1 MSNHVD
7 LLGRLQTEQTLIDL
21 YRDRWGGES
30 LTGVVSG
37 FTDTFVYLSLFSED
51 GLPNGISVVHLGDVT
66 RIRWQGNAL
75 ISIQALI
82 DAKASKPTA
91 PELDLE
97 STRSVLESIQKAF
110 GYVNVLAENAN
121 SSITFIGEIAQI
133 DHISFILNEF
143 GTMKTWQTAH
153 LWLRIGEVTRVDADA
168 QYERD
173 IQFLAEQRRNA

>member
-1 MSNHVD
+1 MSVHTD
-7 LLGRLQTEQTLIDL
+7 LLLRLQTEQTLVDL
-21 YRDRWGGES
+21 YRDRWDQES

-51 GLPNGISVVHLGDVT
+51 GLPNGISVVHLGDVN

-75 ISIQALI
+75 ISIRALI

-97 STRSVLESIQKAF
+97 SMRSVLESIQKAF
-110 GYVNVLAENAN
+110 GYVNVMTESSN
-121 SSITFIGEIAQI
+121 SSVTFIGEIAQI
-133 DHISFILNEF
+133 DHISFVLNEF
-143 GTMKTWQTAH
+143 GTMKTWQKSH
-153 LWLRIGEVTRVDADA
+153 LWLRIEDVTRVDADA

-173 IQFLAEQRRNA
+173 IKFLAEQRRST

>member
-1 MSNHVD
+1 MSVHTD
-7 LLGRLQTEQTLIDL
+7 LLLQLQTEQTLIDL
-21 YRDRWGGES
+21 YRDRLSQES

-75 ISIQALI
+75 LSIQALI
-82 DAKASKPTA
+82 DAKASRPTV

-97 STRSVLESIQKAF
+97 STRSVLESVQRTF
-110 GYVNVLAENAN
+110 GYVNALTENSN

-133 DHISFILNEF
+133 DHISFVLNEF

-153 LWLRIGEVTRVDADA
+153 LWLRIGDVTRVDADA

-173 IQFLAEQRRNA
+173 IKFLAEQRRST